1 MKDYYKISEISKLY
15 DIGVDSLRYY
25 EELGVLKPR
34 RGENNYR
41 IYGLKD
47 IYKLNIIRDLRSLG
61 FSMVQIK
68 EYLDY
73 QSIDNTI
80 NLLRKEKRLIQE
92 QIRKLQSKRQMIHER
107 LEVLTAALKIKTG
120 VFKIESMQAR
130 PCLHLNTKITR
141 DEEMDLA
148 IKKLHS
154 KHRYKIRDFGNQLY
168 AASVSIEELITDGQV
183 VFNSVFFI
191 MDPNEKEYDCLLPE
205 GEYLCLYY
213 RGGYDQSAD
222 RLMEVISYI
231 KDHNLQALGN
241 PFELYEVDNRD
252 TVLEGEFLTQ
262 IQIRVS
268 PHNAPAK

>member
-80 NLLRKEKRLIQE
+80 KLLKKEKMLIQE

-154 KHRYKIRDFGNQLY
+154 KHMNKIRDFGNQLY
-168 AASVSIEELITDGQV
+168 AASVSIEELITVGQV

-191 MDPNEKEYDCLLPE
+191 MDSNEKDFDYLLPE
-205 GEYLCLYY
+205 GEYLSLYY

-222 RLMEVISYI
+222 RLKELISYI

-252 TVLEGEFLTQ
+252 TVLEEEFLTQ
-262 IQIRVS
+262 IQIRVRS
-268 PHNAPAK
+268 PLK